1 MAEQEKKVKKAT
13 STEHRPVV
21 LSLTLADRK
30 TLYISYMPFING
42 GGLFVPTD
50 KSHEIGEEVFLILTL
65 PKETERMQISG
76 KIVWI
81 TPKGA
86 QGNRK
91 PGVGIQLTGKDASVA
106 RTKIE
111 AILGRAL
118 KSKRPTYTM

>member
-1 MAEQEKKVKKAT
+1 M
-13 STEHRPVV
+13 
-21 LSLTLADRK
+21 SLTIPDRK

-50 KSHEIGEEVFLILTL
+50 KLYKMDEEVFLILTL
-65 PKETERMQISG
+65 PKETERMQIAG

-86 QGNRK
+86 QGNKK
-91 PGVGIQLTGKDASVA
+91 PGVGVQLSGKDAAIA

-111 AILGRAL
+111 ALLGGAL